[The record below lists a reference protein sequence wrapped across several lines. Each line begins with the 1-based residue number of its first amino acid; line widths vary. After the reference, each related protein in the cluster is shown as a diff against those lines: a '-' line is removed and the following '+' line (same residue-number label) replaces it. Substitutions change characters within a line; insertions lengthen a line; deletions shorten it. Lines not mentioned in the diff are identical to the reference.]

1 MSSIES
7 ALAEAVTTDSPQ
19 VILSAGEALDAFD
32 ECLER
37 ILQQQMRLNA
47 EGITRSW
54 PHTQLKIPARIP
66 KTRTPIESLYQQ
78 IVRKAGPETLVWFF
92 PDLVLKQH
100 HRDSTDPVVQAL
112 ALLSSAV
119 QKRDAA
125 LQKALFTYLLKPCSQ
140 EALGEM
146 GLSEN
151 LEHLDDKLF
160 VLSMVLRCLI
170 GVKAKVGTGGA
181 VGPACRVYL
190 LLDEIENLLTL
201 PGEVAWAFLRVLESL
216 SHDVGEGLSIWM
228 HMKTTETPTIEGVK
242 KRLGSRLLREWVTH
256 SYLEY

>member
-7 ALAEAVTTDSPQ
+7 AIAEAVTTDKPQ

-32 ECLER
+32 ECLEH

-54 PHTQLKIPARIP
+54 PHTQLKVPIHMP

-78 IVRKAGPETLVWFF
+78 IVRKAGPETLVGFF

-112 ALLSSAV
+112 VLLSSAV

-181 VGPACRVYL
+181 VGPACRIYL

-201 PGEVAWAFLRVLESL
+201 PGEIAWAFLHALESL
-216 SHDVGEGLSIWM
+216 SHDVGDGLTLSLHI
-228 HMKTTETPTIEGVK
+228 KTTEATTTQGVK